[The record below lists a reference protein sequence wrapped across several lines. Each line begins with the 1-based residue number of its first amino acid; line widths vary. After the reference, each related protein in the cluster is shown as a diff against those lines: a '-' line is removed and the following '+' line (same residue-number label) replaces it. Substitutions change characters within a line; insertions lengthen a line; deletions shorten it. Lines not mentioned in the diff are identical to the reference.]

1 MSAGPVKR
9 RPVLTKSAAKGLNA
23 LPEHVKNACGNVI
36 RELAAGNTRGKK
48 LKGELGE
55 LRSVRLGNTHRLI
68 YRETADEI
76 QVVDVGPRGDIYKR

>member
-9 RPVLTKSAAKGLNA
+9 RPVLTRGAVKGIKA
-23 LPEHVKNACGNVI
+23 LPEHVKRACGNVI
-36 RELAAGNTRGKK
+36 RQLAAGTVRGKK

-55 LRSVRLGNTHRLI
+55 LRSVRLGSTHRLV